1 MTSDALR
8 AWFFVSL
15 GGGVIAALP
24 LIAINNEDIF
34 CVEVVIVKIID
45 HLLIILKNILHS
57 CQLFLWIDDK
67 YWPFLTALLF
77 TDS

>member
-8 AWFFVSL
+8 AWFFVSF
-15 GGGVIAALP
+15 GRGVIAALP
-24 LIAINNEDIF
+24 FIAINKEDIF
-34 CVEVVIVKIID
+34 CVEVVIVKLIE
-45 HLLIILKNILHS
+45 HLLLILQNFLHR
-57 CQLFLWIDDK
+57 CQLFLRIDDK